1 VGKGIVEQLVL
12 CAAAEM
18 DSVKYHATMTDKLA
32 SQRARTA
39 PRQWVDPPEVSDL
52 SERLHHH
59 PLLHRLL
66 ALRGLRTAA
75 EAAAF
80 LNSSPADLPD
90 PFHLVDMEL
99 AVERITRA
107 IVDAERIA
115 IYGDYDV
122 DGITSAAIM
131 QLGLRRVVDDPSLIM
146 VRLPTRAEGYGLN
159 PQSIDELAA
168 TGVTLLIAADC
179 GSTDAQNVAY
189 AVSRGIEVV
198 IIDHHHM
205 ACDGPEDAIT
215 ISPARP
221 GSGTYR
227 ETSAA
232 GLCLLVMVGLETSQ
246 PLRARGI
253 AGVSSQLVDLA
264 ALGIVADVSP
274 MLGVNRNIVRDGLR
288 LMRTSPRIGIRALC
302 DSAGIDWRSLN
313 TTYIGFNIAPRLNA
327 AGRMR
332 DPQQALD
339 LLLTNDPLRAGDIAS
354 QLEVLNYERR
364 RETEIIVNTVLNRQE
379 DDQSSVDTLVLVES
393 GFEWKTG
400 ILGLAAGKLVEQLG
414 RPVILLSEQDGVA
427 SGSARSVDGY
437 NVIQALHRH
446 ADILDRFGGHSQA
459 AGLSLAAANI
469 GALRAGL
476 NEDAADSGVALPID
490 PQIAID
496 ADIDLGDLTLETA
509 RLIIGLSPFGAG
521 NPEPVFRLR
530 NVRISRTESMG
541 KDGSHLRMV
550 LRGPAGEIR
559 APFFGAAYRAGEIR
573 SSPTVDLLCTLS
585 ISHWN
590 GPRLDVMVKD
600 FRGASLP

>member
-1 VGKGIVEQLVL
+1 
-12 CAAAEM
+12 
-18 DSVKYHATMTDKLA
+18 MTDKLA
-32 SQRARTA
+32 RQHARTA
-39 PRQWVDPPEVSDL
+39 PKQWVDPPDVSDL
-52 SERLHHH
+52 SERLHQH

-66 ALRGLRTAA
+66 AVRGMRTAA

-80 LNSSPADLPD
+80 LDRSPAELPD
-90 PFHLVDMEL
+90 PFQLVDMEL

-107 IVDAERIA
+107 IVDAERLA

-122 DGITSAAIM
+122 DGITSAAII
-131 QLGLRRVVDDPSLIM
+131 QLGLQRVADDPSLIM
-146 VRLPTRAEGYGLN
+146 TRLPTRAEGYGLN
-159 PQSIDELAA
+159 PESIDELAA
-168 TGVTLLIAADC
+168 AGATLLIAVDC
-179 GSTDAQNVAY
+179 ASTDAQNVAY
-189 AVSRGIEVV
+189 AASRGMDVV

-205 ACDGPEDAIT
+205 ECDGPPEAVT

-221 GSGTYR
+221 GSGIYR
-227 ETSAA
+227 EMSAA
-232 GLCLLVMVGLETSQ
+232 GLCLLVMVGLETSL

-253 AGVSSQLVDLA
+253 TGVSSQLVDLA

-274 MLGVNRNIVRDGLR
+274 MLGVNRTVVRDGLR
-288 LMRTSPRIGIRALC
+288 LMRSSARTGIRALC

-313 TTYIGFNIAPRLNA
+313 TTNIGFNIAPRLNA

-339 LLLTNDPLRAGDIAS
+339 LLLTNDALRAREIAS

-364 RETEIIVNTVLNRQE
+364 RETEMIVNTVLDRQNDDLTSE
-379 DDQSSVDTLVLVES
+379 DALVLVES
-393 GFEWKTG
+393 GVEWKTG
-400 ILGLAAGKLVEQLG
+400 ILGLAAGKLVEQVG
-414 RPVILLSEQDGVA
+414 RPVILLSEQNGMA

-437 NVIQALHRH
+437 NIIQALHRH

-459 AGLSLAAANI
+459 AGLSLSASSI

-476 NEDAADSGVALPID
+476 NEDAVSSGVVLPID

-496 ADIDLGDLTLETA
+496 ADLELGDLTLEIA
-509 RLIIGLSPFGAG
+509 RLILGLSPFGAG
-521 NPEPVFRLR
+521 NPEPMFRLR
-530 NVRISRTESMG
+530 NVSILRAESMG
-541 KDGSHLRMV
+541 KDGSHLRLV
-550 LRGPAGEIR
+550 LRGPAGDIR

-573 SSPTVDLLCTLS
+573 ATPTVDLVCTLS

-600 FRGASLP
+600 FRGATLP